1 MYIED
6 MLKSFLFFFLY
17 ERVKRKFFL
26 FDVKMYKFGSRQS
39 FIFVFYYKKN
49 KNKRQKFSLR
59 ARNGFSLKAK
69 IKRRIRLI
77 KMSNIDFKLKEKK
90 KFLNISNNRL
100 KKR

>member
-1 MYIED
+1 

-59 ARNGFSLKAK
+59 AQNRFALKAK

-77 KMSNIDFKLKEKK
+77 KMANIGFKLKEKK
-90 KFLNISNNRL
+90 NFLSILNNKT